1 MRFLGST
8 SVRIM
13 SWFVHTSCEFR
24 ISPIRWARN
33 QNSKDRNSSAVEDHL
48 EVYPSGESYGI
59 ESHLTSRNGVLIL
72 PHHQGGRGPKP
83 PKPHLQL
90 DTSVLESEYLHSKT
104 KNSAN
109 RGHGLLPLVASEFWI
124 SENSEIHQLFELIF
138 GEGSE
143 AELLALQKLWETNRL
158 RTSNTTHPSVSLTP
172 HTVAAAEKCS
182 VNQNISGQ
190 VIPTLWIPAELELV
204 LANMVTLDTRRP
216 DSRTPRTWHLATAGS
231 CWKHSLSL
239 VEIRNQP
246 MSERNEAVEW
256 WVKNPRIDSGIR
268 FCDCQSTFQLWVC
281 WNFWTS

>member
-1 MRFLGST
+1 MCTSGSSFKTLKQLSRSGWTSPSVTLDGPWSNTKIARKLVWTRLQNRFGSTATVGVQQWILLARHRVVGSMQCQSTKAFMMRFLGST

-124 SENSEIHQLFELIF
+124 RKFRNS
-138 GEGSE
+138 
-143 AELLALQKLWETNRL
+143 
-158 RTSNTTHPSVSLTP
+158 
-172 HTVAAAEKCS
+172 
-182 VNQNISGQ
+182 
-190 VIPTLWIPAELELV
+190 PTLWADL
-204 LANMVTLDTRRP
+204 R
-216 DSRTPRTWHLATAGS
+216 WG
-231 CWKHSLSL
+231 
-239 VEIRNQP
+239 
-246 MSERNEAVEW
+246 
-256 WVKNPRIDSGIR
+256 
-268 FCDCQSTFQLWVC
+268 LW
-281 WNFWTS
+281 S